1 MFRHRELG
9 LIQAYQV
16 GVTGLVTVLF
26 WTYFLLLD
34 HVIPG
39 IQLHTWTNYFGY
51 YVAIVVGLQ
60 ISFAGAKNYDVFSI
74 SSGILESHRFV
85 WPHMVFAIAITGMF
99 VALTRDAT
107 MSRFFLFTFL
117 PGAYVAMVVFS
128 RYFALGILRSFVSR
142 KGGKM
147 LLVGEPHEI
156 TRVRSLLEKAKL
168 FGIVPAGILTN
179 ADAAD
184 LPPDLPKLG
193 SPDDFEQVLG
203 RRAFSNVLILGSP
216 KDRRLLATWMRAAE
230 SGGCRLSLV
239 NDLDEFLQRRV
250 SYFRC
255 DNIDLIELRDEPLQ
269 NAVNRALKRLL
280 DIAVS
285 LPVVCLVL
293 PPLAAIVWCLQRFQA
308 PGDLFFRQSRSG
320 MNNIPFTILKFRTM
334 YADQCDSAAQATVGD
349 CRIYPAG
356 RILRKFSLDEFP
368 QFLNV
373 LMGQMSLVGPR
384 PHMAEHDKMFGE
396 TLAIYPVRGFV
407 KPGLTGL
414 AQTHGFRGEAVTRE
428 DIVRRVEYDIEY
440 IETWSFMLDIAL
452 ILRTVLQV
460 IRPPKTAY

>member
-16 GVTGLVTVLF
+16 GITGLVTVLF
-26 WTYFLLLD
+26 WVYFLVLD
-34 HVIPG
+34 HVVPG
-39 IQLHTWTNYFGY
+39 FQLHTWTNYLGY
-51 YVAIVVGLQ
+51 YAAIVVGLQ
-60 ISFAGAKNYDVFSI
+60 ISFSSAKNYDVFSV
-74 SSGILESHRFV
+74 SSGIVESHRFV

-128 RYFALGILRSFVSR
+128 RYFALAILKKFVAR
-142 KGGKM
+142 RGGKM
-147 LLVGEPHEI
+147 LLVGEPASLEK
-156 TRVRSLLEKAKL
+156 VQSLLEKAKL
-168 FGIVPAGILTN
+168 FGIEPAGLLTEAEAN
-179 ADAAD
+179 RI
-184 LPPDLPKLG
+184 PCGIPKLG
-193 SPDDFEQVLG
+193 GIEDFEKHIQS
-203 RRAFSNVLILGSP
+203 RAFSNVLILGSP
-216 KDRRLLATWMRAAE
+216 RDRRVLATWMRAAE

-255 DNIDLIELRDEPLQ
+255 DNIDLIELREEPLQ
-269 NAVNRALKRLL
+269 NPVNRALKRLL

-293 PPLAAIVWCLQRFQA
+293 PPLALAVWTVQRTQA
-308 PGDLFFRQSRSG
+308 PGALFFRQTRSG
-320 MNNIPFTILKFRTM
+320 MNNQPFTILKFRTM
-334 YADQCDSAAQATVGD
+334 YADRCDSSEQATLGD
-349 CRIYPAG
+349 ARIFPAG

-384 PHMAEHDKMFGE
+384 PHMPEHDRLFGE
-396 TLAIYPVRGFV
+396 TLASYPVRGFV

-428 DIVRRVEYDIEY
+428 DIVRRVECDIEY
-440 IETWSFMLDIAL
+440 IETWSFMLDLAL
-452 ILRTVLQV
+452 LWRTAAQLV
-460 IRPPKTAY
+460 RPPKTAY